1 MRRRYFSSKYSR
13 QRGKFCLSDDAPTL
27 EELAAERK
35 RNAEEKAKAA
45 AQQEPAA
52 QQLLGQAPCAG

>member
-1 MRRRYFSSKYSR
+1 MRRRFVSSKYFR
-13 QRGKFCLSDDAPTL
+13 QRANYSGRDDAPTL